1 MKRGLLKKQQN
12 VAVIESS
19 HSCGGDCCLLTGNS
33 SNSSSSVKRKPKKFQ
48 RKFMEE
54 IMGYGGDG
62 EMKMRT
68 GGPDYSKNSRDQLS
82 LKG

>member
-1 MKRGLLKKQQN
+1 
-12 VAVIESS
+12 
-19 HSCGGDCCLLTGNS
+19 
-33 SNSSSSVKRKPKKFQ
+33 
-48 RKFMEE
+48 MEE